1 MRETARSGRATTF
14 MVLHAV
20 LAAVLA
26 RHNASD
32 DIPVGTVVAGR
43 GDPRLDDVVGM
54 FAATLVLRTRV
65 AADASFGDLLA
76 HVRDRDIAAYTHAR
90 TPFETIVERLA
101 PVRDSSHHPLF
112 QVALSMRRPALP
124 ALDLPG
130 LAVSAAAAPHDS
142 VPFDLQLTVTE
153 TADSID
159 LEFTYQRALYDAST
173 IAAFAARFT
182 GILDEVVGDPAV
194 EVGRIDLLTDTER
207 TALVPARGGESHPA
221 SLWTL
226 LAEGARLG
234 GSGGAVRAGEITLGY
249 PDLVTRAEALA
260 SVLRSRGA
268 LPERPSPAR
277 CRVRWTR

>member
-1 MRETARSGRATTF
+1 MGSLARAVRRLRGGQADCAEDDLQTWLDVLAGLPEQATPPARPRPRPTGGDSRAESVRITLNPQQVHGVRETARSGRATTF

-65 AADASFGDLLA
+65 AADASFCDLLA

-173 IAAFAARFT
+173 IAAF
-182 GILDEVVGDPAV
+182 G
-194 EVGRIDLLTDTER
+194 
-207 TALVPARGGESHPA
+207 PA
-221 SLWTL
+221 SPESSTRSW
-226 LAEGARLG
+226 AIPPSKWGA
-234 GSGGAVRAGEITLGY
+234 SI
-249 PDLVTRAEALA
+249 
-260 SVLRSRGA
+260 
-268 LPERPSPAR
+268 
-277 CRVRWTR
+277 C